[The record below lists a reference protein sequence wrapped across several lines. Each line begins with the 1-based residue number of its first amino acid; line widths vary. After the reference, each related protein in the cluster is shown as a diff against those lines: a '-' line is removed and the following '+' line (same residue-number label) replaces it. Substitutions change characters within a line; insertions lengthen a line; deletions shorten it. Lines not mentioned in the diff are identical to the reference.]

1 MVYAEILR
9 CSACRSLAIGL
20 CGKAACKRGCGAR
33 KFELVSLAPIPDE
46 AIREA
51 AATMIA
57 EEVSKALAK
66 RNEPPYQ
73 GEGAAW
79 KEASREEKADDKD

>member
-33 KFELVSLAPIPDE
+33 KFELVTVAPIPDE

-51 AATMIA
+51 AAAMIA

-66 RNEPPYQ
+66 QNEPLPP
-73 GEGAAW
+73 GGGRGLERGLAGGGGG
-79 KEASREEKADDKD
+79 